1 MRNMMML
8 SGAIAIAIASP
19 AWSQGNSD
27 KGGKGAQSQSSA
39 KSQGNSGAKGQ
50 QSPKKAEKERG
61 MGQDRG
67 GGNERQATGS
77 RDKARD
83 RNAREQGAAQFT
95 GDNRRAIE
103 RDTRRF
109 EDVRGQNRFAESAR
123 GLIDGC
129 PPGLAKKNNGCLPPG
144 QAKKIYDRD
153 DRFASLFNGVPMRY
167 QGFDGS
173 YGYNDGYLFRTQGNS
188 IVSWLPLL
196 GGALGVG
203 EIFPQGF
210 GSSELPYN
218 FGSYYGQNDS
228 FDYRYADR
236 AIFAV
241 DPETQAIQSVVAL
254 LTGDDWSV
262 GQPAPAGYGAYNVP
276 LDYRDRYSDTR
287 EANYRYSDGEI
298 YRIDPTTQLV
308 TAVISLLT

>member
-8 SGAIAIAIASP
+8 SGAIAMAIASP

-27 KGGKGAQSQSSA
+27 KGGKGDQSQSNP
-39 KSQGNSGAKGQ
+39 KSQGDAGK
-50 QSPKKAEKERG
+50 PKKAEKERAAS
-61 MGQDRG
+61 QERG
-67 GGNERQATGS
+67 GRAERQVTGF
-77 RDKARD
+77 RD
-83 RNAREQGAAQFT
+83 NARERNNRERGVAEIVT
-95 GDNRRAIE
+95 DGRRA
-103 RDTRRF
+103 F
-109 EDVRGQNRFAESAR
+109 ELDARGFEEISNQNRFAISAR
-123 GLIDGC
+123 SLIDGC

-144 QAKKIYDRD
+144 QAKKLYNRD
-153 DRFASLFNGVPMRY
+153 DRYASLFDGVPVRY

-173 YGYNDGYLFRTQGNS
+173 YGYNDGYLYRTQGNS

-203 EIFPQGF
+203 QIFPQNF
-210 GSSELPYN
+210 GTRDLPYN
-218 FGSYYGQNDS
+218 YGSYYGQNDR
-228 FDYRYADR
+228 FDYQYADR

-241 DPETQAIQSVVAL
+241 NPETQAIQSVVAL

-276 LDYRDRYSDTR
+276 FDYRDRYNDTP
-287 EANYRYSDGEI
+287 EANYRYADGEI

>member
-1 MRNMMML
+1 MQNMMML
-8 SGAIAIAIASP
+8 SGAIALAIASP

-27 KGGKGAQSQSSA
+27 KGGKGAQSQSNP
-39 KSQGNSGAKGQ
+39 KGQGNADKGQ
-50 QSPKKAEKERG
+50 KPPKADKERSVS
-61 MGQDRG
+61 QERG
-67 GGNERQATGS
+67 GRTERQDTGS
-77 RDKARD
+77 RV
-83 RNAREQGAAQFT
+83 NARERDARERGNAQSAR
-95 GDNRRAIE
+95 DNRRANG
-103 RDTRRF
+103 RDTRGF
-109 EDVRGQNRFAESAR
+109 EAVDNQNRLAVSAR

-144 QAKKIYDRD
+144 QAKKIYNRD

-167 QGFDGS
+167 QGFDNS
-173 YGYNDGYLFRTQGNS
+173 YNYNDGYLYRTQGNS

-203 EIFPQGF
+203 EIFPQNF
-210 GSSELPYN
+210 GSRELPYN

-236 AIFAV
+236 AIFAIN
-241 DPETQAIQSVVAL
+241 PETQAIQSVVAL
-254 LTGDDWSV
+254 LTGDDWAV

-276 LDYRDRYSDTR
+276 LDYRDRYNDTSQ
-287 EANYRYSDGEI
+287 ANYRYSDGEI